1 MPIEITTIMRL
12 FAVGVFFAT
21 LYAGYYLFNHFD
33 TLFGANSNT
42 PGENRSSGS
51 LSKVGVFAIL
61 AHILFGSAA
70 FALFMH

>member
-1 MPIEITTIMRL
+1 MPIEITTIFRF

-33 TLFGANSNT
+33 ALFGASSNT
-42 PGENRSSGS
+42 PGENSSSGS
-51 LSKVGVFAIL
+51 LSKVGLFAIL
-61 AHILFGSAA
+61 VHILFGSAA